1 MWDRVMKTR
10 FKVSVNSREFL
21 SLDRGRSGFGRVELL
36 VMVLMC
42 MILVIPLL
50 LSAMTRNNARSKRIG
65 CAHNLKD
72 LGLAFK
78 TWALDHGDGFPMS
91 AVRQPSLATD
101 SKSAQ
106 AFRCFQVM
114 SNEMADTRILICPAD
129 TRHPASD
136 LGSGFSNRNLSYF
149 VGLDAVD
156 TNPSMF
162 LLGDRNLTNGPL
174 STNRILIP
182 NTNFPVGWS
191 REMHGGQG
199 NIALADGSVQQ
210 YSSKRL
216 GEALR
221 NGYGT
226 NRLAFP

>member
-1 MWDRVMKTR
+1 
-10 FKVSVNSREFL
+10 
-21 SLDRGRSGFGRVELL
+21 
-36 VMVLMC
+36 MVLMC

-50 LSAMTRNNARSKRIG
+50 LSAMTRNDSRSKRID
-65 CAHNLKD
+65 CARNLKA

-78 TWALDHGDGFPMS
+78 TWALDHGDRFPMS
-91 AVRQPSLATD
+91 VVTQSGLTTDAQPMAAYRYFL
-101 SKSAQ
+101 
-106 AFRCFQVM
+106 VM
-114 SNEMADTRILICPAD
+114 SNEVADTKVLICPAD
-129 TRHPASD
+129 TRRPAPD

-149 VGLDAVD
+149 VGVDALD

-174 STNRILIP
+174 PSNRVLVP
-182 NTNFPVGWS
+182 STNFPAGWS

-210 YSSKRL
+210 YSNRRL
-216 GEALR
+216 SEALR
-221 NGYGT
+221 NGT